1 MRPRSLR
8 AIMAIYVTAVIIAL
22 ILLRAV
28 NYRITHDALEREVD
42 LRIASEATEIIDLAG
57 GADESGM
64 AARIAT
70 ELGEHDSADLYLL
83 LVDRT
88 GRRLAGNL
96 ALQGLPPAGYSDL
109 GPEANIGGVVHGRAL
124 TRRLPRGGTLVVVA
138 DNDAV
143 DSFDAMLSR
152 VQLFGTGITAL
163 ILIGGAAG
171 ITLAIR
177 GRMRAMQR
185 TVDAVIAG
193 DLHSRIPLDGS
204 RSEFDRQAAAFNR
217 MLDRIDELMV
227 NIKHAAKDVAHELK
241 SPLARLRSRIAALER
256 HSEDD
261 RLGPEIAELRE
272 QTDHMLELFA
282 SLMRLWEIEGGH
294 RRERFASVD
303 LGALA
308 RDVGEALQIVAEDA
322 ERPLAI
328 GDTPPVQVRGDLNL
342 LRQLLVNLIENA
354 IRHTPPGT
362 RIELRVER
370 RARSAA
376 LIVAD
381 SGPGIPAAEH
391 AVVVRKFGRLESATE
406 APGQGLGLT
415 LVDAIAR
422 LHHGSLALEDAEPG
436 LRAVVEL
443 PLHPGA

>member
-8 AIMAIYVTAVIIAL
+8 AIMATYVIAVIAAL
-22 ILLRAV
+22 LVLRAV
-28 NYRITHDALEREVD
+28 NYQITHDALGRAVD
-42 LRIASEATEIIDLAG
+42 RRIASEMTEIVDAG
-57 GADESGM
+57 KGSDMRAM
-64 AARIAT
+64 AARIAAK
-70 ELGEHDSADLYLL
+70 LREHDSADLYLL
-83 LVDRT
+83 LTDAK
-88 GRRLAGNL
+88 GRSIAGNL
-96 ALQGLPPAGYSDL
+96 ASRTLPPIGYSDF
-109 GPEANIGGVVHGRAL
+109 GPEAKVGGVAHGRAL
-124 TRRLPRGGTLVVVA
+124 TRRLPRGETLVVVS

-152 VQLFGTGITAL
+152 VQLFGTAITAL

-204 RSEFDRQAAAFNR
+204 HSEFDRQAAAFNR
-217 MLDRIDELMV
+217 MLDRIDALMV

-256 HSEDD
+256 HSEGDP
-261 RLGPEIAELRE
+261 LEPEIAELRA
-272 QTDHMLELFA
+272 QTDQMLEVFA

-294 RRERFASVD
+294 RRERFTSMD

-308 RDVGEALQIVAEDA
+308 RDVGEALQIVAEEA
-322 ERPLAI
+322 ERPLTI
-328 GDTPPVQVRGDLNL
+328 GDMPSVSIRGDLNL

-362 RIELRVER
+362 RIALRVEKR
-370 RARSAA
+370 GQAVA
-376 LIVAD
+376 LIVSD
-381 SGPGIPAAEH
+381 DGPGIPEAEH
-391 AVVVRKFGRLESATE
+391 AVVVRKFGRLETATE

-422 LHHGSLALEDAEPG
+422 LHHGSLALEDAAPG

-443 PLHPGA
+443 PLLP

>member
-22 ILLRAV
+22 ILLRTV
-28 NYRITHDALEREVD
+28 NYRITHDALEHEVD
-42 LRIASEATEIIDLAG
+42 LRIASEATEIVDAG
-57 GADESGM
+57 RGSDERAM
-64 AARIAT
+64 AAWIAT

-83 LVDRT
+83 LVDKA
-88 GRRLAGNL
+88 GRKLAGNL
-96 ALQGLPPAGYSDL
+96 SLRTLPAIGYSDL
-109 GPEANIGGVVHGRAL
+109 GPEANVGGVDHGRAL
-124 TRRLPRGGTLVVVA
+124 TRRLPGGGTLVVVA
-138 DNDAV
+138 DNDEV

-152 VQLFGTGITAL
+152 VQLFGTAITAL
-163 ILIGGAAG
+163 ILIGGAVG

-193 DLHSRIPLDGS
+193 DLHSRIPLDGT

-256 HSEDD
+256 HSQGDPLE
-261 RLGPEIAELRE
+261 PEIAELRE
-272 QTDHMLELFA
+272 QTDQMLELFA

-294 RRERFASVD
+294 RRDRFASID
-303 LGALA
+303 IAALA
-308 RDVGEALQIVAEDA
+308 SDVGEALQIVAEEA
-322 ERPLAI
+322 ERPLTIA
-328 GDTPPVQVRGDLNL
+328 DSAPLRVRGDLHL

-362 RIELRVER
+362 RIALRVER
-370 RARSAA
+370 RAHSVA
-376 LIVAD
+376 LVVAD
-381 SGPGIPAAEH
+381 DGPGIPAAEH
-391 AVVVRKFGRLESATE
+391 AVVVRKFGRLESAIE

-422 LHHGSLALEDAEPG
+422 LHHGRLTLEDAGPG

-443 PLHPGA
+443 PLHP

>member
-42 LRIASEATEIIDLAG
+42 LRIAGAANEIADAG
-57 GADESGM
+57 RGRDERAM

-70 ELGEHDSADLYLL
+70 ALGEHDSADLYLL
-83 LVDRT
+83 LLDKA

-96 ALQGLPPAGYSDL
+96 TLRRAPRLGYSDL
-109 GPEANIGGVVHGRAL
+109 GPDANIGGVTHGRAL
-124 TRRLPRGGTLVVVA
+124 ARRLPAGGTLIVVA

-204 RSEFDRQAAAFNR
+204 RSEFDQQAAAFNR

-256 HSEDD
+256 HSEGDP
-261 RLGPEIAELRE
+261 LGLEIAELRAE
-272 QTDHMLELFA
+272 TDQMLELFA

-294 RRERFASVD
+294 RRDRFAPLD
-303 LGALA
+303 IAALA
-308 RDVGEALQIVAEDA
+308 REVGEALQIVAEEAD
-322 ERPLAI
+322 RPLTIADSAPLRI
-328 GDTPPVQVRGDLNL
+328 RGDLNL
-342 LRQLLVNLIENA
+342 LRQMLVNLIENA

-362 RIELRVER
+362 RIDLRVEK
-370 RARSAA
+370 RARTVA
-376 LIVAD
+376 LVVSD
-381 SGPGIPAAEH
+381 DGPGIPASEH
-391 AVVVRKFGRLESATE
+391 AVVVRKFGRLETAIQT
-406 APGQGLGLT
+406 PGQGLGLT

-422 LHHGSLALEDAEPG
+422 LHHGTLSLEDAAPG

-443 PLHPGA
+443 PLSS

>member
-8 AIMAIYVTAVIIAL
+8 GIMTIYVTAVLLAL
-22 ILLRAV
+22 LLLRVV
-28 NYRITHDALEREVD
+28 NYRITHDALEHEVD
-42 LRIASEATEIIDLAG
+42 LRIASEAAAIIEAG
-57 GADESGM
+57 RGSDEHVM
-64 AARIAT
+64 TARIAAD
-70 ELGEHDSADLYLL
+70 LSHHDSADLYLL

-96 ALQGLPPAGYSDL
+96 SLRALPPIGYSDL
-109 GPEANIGGVVHGRAL
+109 GPDANVGGVDHGRAL
-124 TRRLPRGGTLVVVA
+124 VRRLPGGGMLVVVA
-138 DNDAV
+138 DNDAI

-163 ILIGGAAG
+163 ILIGGAVG

-256 HSEDD
+256 HSEGD
-261 RLGPEIAELRE
+261 RLEPEIAELRE

-303 LGALA
+303 IAALA
-308 RDVGEALQIVAEDA
+308 SEVGEALQIVAEEA
-322 ERPLAI
+322 ERPLTIAESAPI
-328 GDTPPVQVRGDLNL
+328 RIRGDFNL

-362 RIELRVER
+362 RIALRVEK
-370 RARSAA
+370 RAHSVV
-376 LIVAD
+376 LVVAD
-381 SGPGIPAAEH
+381 DGPGIPAGEH
-391 AVVVRKFGRLESATE
+391 AVVVRKFGRLETATQSA
-406 APGQGLGLT
+406 GQGLGLT

-422 LHHGSLALEDAEPG
+422 LHHGSLSLEDAGPG
-436 LRAVVEL
+436 LRAVVAL
-443 PLHPGA
+443 PFHP

>member
-8 AIMAIYVTAVIIAL
+8 AIMAIYVTAVILAL
-22 ILLRAV
+22 LLLRAV
-28 NYRITHDALEREVD
+28 NYRITHDALEHEVD
-42 LRIASEATEIIDLAG
+42 LRIASEASEIIDAGRGSDG
-57 GADESGM
+57 GAM
-64 AARIAT
+64 VARIAT
-70 ELGEHDSADLYLL
+70 ALADHDSAALYLL
-83 LVDRT
+83 LTDEG

-96 ALQGLPPAGYSDL
+96 TLRALPGIGYSDL
-109 GPEANIGGVVHGRAL
+109 GPEANIPGVAHGRAL
-124 TRRLPRGGTLVVVA
+124 MRRLPAGGTLVVVA

-143 DSFDAMLSR
+143 DGFDAVLSR
-152 VQLFGTGITAL
+152 VQLFGTAITAL

-204 RSEFDRQAAAFNR
+204 HSEFDRQAAAFNR
-217 MLDRIDELMV
+217 MLDRIDALMV

-256 HSEDD
+256 HSEGDS
-261 RLGPEIAELRE
+261 LGPEIAELRAE
-272 QTDHMLELFA
+272 TDQMLELFA

-303 LGALA
+303 IAALA
-308 RDVGEALQIVAEDA
+308 NEVGEALQIVAEEA
-322 ERPLAI
+322 ERPLTIAESAPLRI
-328 GDTPPVQVRGDLNL
+328 RGDLHL

-362 RIELRVER
+362 RIALRVEK
-370 RARSAA
+370 RAQSVA
-376 LIVAD
+376 LVVAD
-381 SGPGIPAAEH
+381 DGPGIPAAEH

-422 LHHGSLALEDAEPG
+422 LHHGRLMLEDAAPG

-443 PLHPGA
+443 PLHS